1 MPQILFAS
9 WVAYVCATTKDI
21 CWFILVCW
29 DDPSLLDGKLEL
41 MDAAKYK
48 CVDAA
53 KYKCVDANIY
63 KLK

>member
-1 MPQILFAS
+1 MSQILSVS
-9 WVAYVCATTKDI
+9 WVAYVCAIKGI
-21 CWFILVCW
+21 WFILVCW

-48 CVDAA
+48 CVDA
-53 KYKCVDANIY
+53 NIY